1 MSRIKP
7 RGRPAKTSENTA
19 ANAQA
24 AARRP
29 ALNLRR
35 QKVTPVVPIGPVR
48 SGRRAWTLRALFTR
62 ESPRTHRGR
71 AVDGRPRRAGR
82 SRGVDR
88 TNERVRHL
96 KAKSPTNE
104 GVSPRNHFAADNQW
118 GRSPRSS
125 ASTSPMFSTQQTHFA
140 PAADPEK
147 DPVAALG
154 LLASTPLLDRRAQP
168 SPPPRYRSLSKPNSP
183 QKEKTDQWEGV

>member
-1 MSRIKP
+1 MVNCTDRDGCAWCGDKC
-7 RGRPAKTSENTA
+7 RDATERDEKEHLTAKGRVKRH
-19 ANAQA
+19 AN
-24 AARRP
+24 
-29 ALNLRR
+29 
-35 QKVTPVVPIGPVR
+35 KE
-48 SGRRAWTLRALFTR
+48 TLKDVEHMLYNQ
-62 ESPRTHRGR
+62 PLLQ
-71 AVDGRPRRAGR
+71 P
-82 SRGVDR
+82 
-88 TNERVRHL
+88 

-104 GVSPRNHFAADNQW
+104 GVSPRNHFAQDNQW

>member
-1 MSRIKP
+1 MPAWKIKVRAASARW
-7 RGRPAKTSENTA
+7 RGDPTPS
-19 ANAQA
+19 
-24 AARRP
+24 ARRCP
-29 ALNLRR
+29 RDRVGSMALRFYAIDVTASARWRGGHEVSRNNLTHY
-35 QKVTPVVPIGPVR
+35 VHPGH
-48 SGRRAWTLRALFTR
+48 GR
-62 ESPRTHRGR
+62 
-71 AVDGRPRRAGR
+71 RPRRQDGTKEPRFHGR
-82 SRGVDR
+82 ARR
-88 TNERVRHL
+88 RPRRV
-96 KAKSPTNE
+96 PDP
-104 GVSPRNHFAADNQW
+104 SPRNQW

>member
-1 MSRIKP
+1 MNKNPYFAGLHLYLECFFLLRSR
-7 RGRPAKTSENTA
+7 RG
-19 ANAQA
+19 
-24 AARRP
+24 
-29 ALNLRR
+29 L
-35 QKVTPVVPIGPVR
+35 GPVA
-48 SGRRAWTLRALFTR
+48 GRRRSQKRRRDDPQASALFTAAQ
-62 ESPRTHRGR
+62 S
-71 AVDGRPRRAGR
+71 
-82 SRGVDR
+82 
-88 TNERVRHL
+88 
-96 KAKSPTNE
+96 
-104 GVSPRNHFAADNQW
+104 SPRNHFAADNQW

>member
-1 MSRIKP
+1 MA
-7 RGRPAKTSENTA
+7 GRSGLQKYRRDDP
-19 ANAQA
+19 QA
-24 AARRP
+24 S
-29 ALNLRR
+29 ALVQRSIQRR
-35 QKVTPVVPIGPVR
+35 QKSYPVVPIGKSQAAAAAGRHAPSSRVGATGPHR
-48 SGRRAWTLRALFTR
+48 GSALDRENRRA
-62 ESPRTHRGR
+62 E
-71 AVDGRPRRAGR
+71 R
-82 SRGVDR
+82 SRGVA
-88 TNERVRHL
+88 TE
-96 KAKSPTNE
+96 AKSPTNE
-104 GVSPRNHFAADNQW
+104 GVSPRNHFAQDNQW
-118 GRSPRSS
+118 GRSPQSS

>member
-7 RGRPAKTSENTA
+7 RGRPAKTSENPP
-19 ANAQA
+19 
-24 AARRP
+24 RRP
-29 ALNLRR
+29 SRVGAPLSAILRR
-35 QKVTPVVPIGPVR
+35 QNL
-48 SGRRAWTLRALFTR
+48 S
-62 ESPRTHRGR
+62 
-71 AVDGRPRRAGR
+71 
-82 SRGVDR
+82 
-88 TNERVRHL
+88 
-96 KAKSPTNE
+96 
-104 GVSPRNHFAADNQW
+104 QW
-118 GRSPRSS
+118 
-125 ASTSPMFSTQQTHFA
+125 FLA